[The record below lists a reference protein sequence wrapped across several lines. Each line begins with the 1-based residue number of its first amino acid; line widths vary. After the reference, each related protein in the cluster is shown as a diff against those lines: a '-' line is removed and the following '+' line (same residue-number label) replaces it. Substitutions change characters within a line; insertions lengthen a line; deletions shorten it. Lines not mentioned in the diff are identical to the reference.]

1 MIGRRA
7 PLTVAAMAIFLVER
21 YLADIER
28 PELAAMPARLD
39 AATASLRERG
49 IEITYLDSTYLPDD
63 ECCFCRFDAPSA
75 HATELANRLAGAPF
89 SRISAAV
96 TLERV

>member
-1 MIGRRA
+1 MIAWRVT
-7 PLTVAAMAIFLVER
+7 PTVAAMAIFLVER

-28 PELAAMPARLD
+28 PELIAMPARLD

-49 IEITYLDSTYLPDD
+49 IEISYLDSTYLPDD

-96 TLERV
+96 TLDRV